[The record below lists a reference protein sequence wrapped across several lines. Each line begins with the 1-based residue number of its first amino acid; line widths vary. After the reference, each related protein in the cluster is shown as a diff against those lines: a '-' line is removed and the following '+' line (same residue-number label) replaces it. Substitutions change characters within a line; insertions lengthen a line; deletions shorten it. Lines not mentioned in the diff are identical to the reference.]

1 LGHADDENLMGDN
14 MNTIKKNIEAL
25 NNAIKEVGL
34 KVNPE
39 KTKYEYMLMSR
50 YQNAGQNYNIVTCML

>member
-1 LGHADDENLMGDN
+1 LGHANDENLMGDN

-25 NNAIKEVGL
+25 NNASKEVGL

-39 KTKYEYMLMSR
+39 KTKYMLMSR